1 MRIRLTLVVMAGLV
15 VPVAAQS
22 GPATAPATAAPAT
35 AAATTTAT
43 PLTAAS
49 VGTPTPARAGEP
61 SGYTYHPEGRR
72 DPFVSLLRHAAET
85 PRGPAGAR
93 APGLAGL
100 GASEV
105 ALKGTMQARDG
116 YIAML
121 LGSDN
126 KTYIVRPGDRLLD
139 GAIRTISADSLVI
152 LQQVNDPLSPQK
164 QREVRKTLRQTE
176 EAK

>member
-1 MRIRLTLVVMAGLV
+1 MRIRLTLAVIAGLV

-22 GPATAPATAAPAT
+22 GPATASATTASAT

-43 PLTAAS
+43 PLT
-49 VGTPTPARAGEP
+49 PATAGEP

-126 KTYIVRPGDRLLD
+126 KTYIVRPGDRLMD

-164 QREVRKTLRQTE
+164 QREVRKMLRQTE

>member
-1 MRIRLTLVVMAGLV
+1 MRIPFTLVFIVGLAA
-15 VPVAAQS
+15 PVAAQS
-22 GPATAPATAAPAT
+22 TPGTTPVPAVA
-35 AAATTTAT
+35 
-43 PLTAAS
+43 
-49 VGTPTPARAGEP
+49 TPTPAAATAPTGDAAARTKAEEP

-72 DPFVSLLRHAAET
+72 DPFVSLLRHAAEA

-100 GASEV
+100 GSSEV
-105 ALKGTMQARDG
+105 SLKGTMQGRDG

-121 LGSDN
+121 LGADN

-139 GAIRTISADSLVI
+139 GAIRAITADSLVI

-164 QREVRKTLRQTE
+164 QREVRKMLRQTE

>member
-1 MRIRLTLVVMAGLV
+1 MRIRLTLAVIAGLV

-22 GPATAPATAAPAT
+22 GPATASATTASAT

-43 PLTAAS
+43 PLTPATVA
-49 VGTPTPARAGEP
+49 TQTPATAGEP

-139 GAIRTISADSLVI
+139 GAIRTISADSLII

-164 QREVRKTLRQTE
+164 QREVRKMLRQTE